1 MPNATSVAYPV
12 SDLPRIRR
20 ITLGDL
26 RTAVKSGYDDFSAL
40 PSHAIFLC
48 IIYPIAGILLGGIVL
63 RYNVLP
69 LLFPLIAGF
78 ALIGPFAAVGLYELS
93 RRRELGLDAS
103 WQHAFDVF
111 RSPAR
116 WSVFGLG
123 FLLMLLF
130 VAWLGVAQ
138 TLYAQTFGDTPPASI
153 GAFAQALFHTQAG
166 WNLILWGN
174 VAGFAFAVVSLC
186 VGVVSF
192 PLLIDRNV
200 GVPVAMLTS
209 IRAVLANPVML
220 ALWGLFVAVSLV
232 VGSLPFLVGL
242 IVVLPVLGHASWHL
256 YRRIVE
262 L

>member
-1 MPNATSVAYPV
+1 MPNATTVAVPV
-12 SDLPRIRR
+12 NDLPRIRK
-20 ITLGDL
+20 ITFADL
-26 RTAVKSGYDDFSAL
+26 RDAVAQGYDDFSAL

-48 IIYPIAGILLGGIVL
+48 IFYPIVGIFLGGIVL

-69 LLFPLIAGF
+69 LLFPLVAGF

-93 RRRELGLDAS
+93 RRRERGLDTS

-111 RSPAR
+111 RSPAK

-138 TLYAQTFGDTPPASI
+138 TLYGQTFGDTPPASVDS
-153 GAFAQALFHTQAG
+153 FAQALFHTQAG
-166 WNLILWGN
+166 WNLIIWGN
-174 VAGFAFAVVSLC
+174 LAGFVFALVSLC

-192 PLLIDRNV
+192 PLLIDRNI

-220 ALWGLFVAVSLV
+220 ALWGVFVAASLV
-232 VGSLPFLVGL
+232 VGSLPLLVGL

-256 YRRIVE
+256 YRRLVE
-262 L
+262 V